1 MDEGGCRLAVGP
13 DLAKFR
19 RLGAILKGFG
29 NIFDGLFSAWKNF
42 GTFWQILYAIGQRFI
57 ILNWQI

>member
-1 MDEGGCRLAVGP
+1 MGP

-29 NIFDGLFSAWKNF
+29 NIFDGLYSAWKNF

>member
-1 MDEGGCRLAVGP
+1 MGP

-42 GTFWQILYAIGQRFI
+42 GTFLANFVCYRPKIHYFKLANLKQ
-57 ILNWQI
+57 